1 MTEKKV
7 ILLLIIFTFTLL
19 GQTVP
24 NSYENS
30 SIQTQFAKRPRI
42 YHIPPKKLPYN
53 KFSVIECVVESDSLK
68 LKTIKIFIRNSRERI
83 FKEFPMQYK
92 DGKYIFKLIPE
103 MVRAKY
109 LYYFITAE
117 FTNFSI
123 VAFPPDNPQKNPV
136 KVNMVKTKR
145 VQKNKTPKYKNKN

>member
-1 MTEKKV
+1 MINKKV
-7 ILLLIIFTFTLL
+7 IFLLIMFTFTLL
-19 GQTVP
+19 GQTAP
-24 NSYENS
+24 DSSENS
-30 SIQTQFAKRPRI
+30 SVQIKSAKKPRI

-53 KFSVIECVVESDSLK
+53 KFSEIECVVESGSQK
-68 LKTIKIFIRNSRERI
+68 INTVKIFIRNSKERI

-92 DGKYIFKLIPE
+92 DGRYVFKLIPE

-117 FTNFSI
+117 FTDFSI
-123 VAFPPDNPQKNPV
+123 VAFPPDRPQKNPV

-145 VQKNKTPKYKNKN
+145 VQKNKPPKYKNKN